1 MKAVTELTLN
11 RLLYQAVD
19 ALNTLNEAIGN
30 EEDPLNHRQRY
41 DLEMAYK
48 RIQYKTEKAA

>member
-1 MKAVTELTLN
+1 MKAMSELALN
-11 RLLYQAVD
+11 RLLYQAIE
-19 ALNTLNEAIGN
+19 ALNTLNEALGN